1 MSIPEYSSIKSTAKS
16 YSFVT
21 KFSGHAKT
29 FEQMVTLIQD
39 EIDDTTAE
47 YSVQIQDSILT
58 ALRLCEREPFFFNK
72 MREISFKTQSGKTW
86 YEYEDTTFL
95 ETEMVIESLVLEQ
108 KKAKPIPLLYKSMKK
123 GQKEYKKNHLVQG
136 IPVFYTFLDQKIGLF
151 PTPNTVETVRLF
163 WRSAHFSDIL
173 TLQDE
178 NPWFIY
184 AFDLIKARAKYE
196 LYKNI
201 LKDPEYATVS
211 FKDFQEQL
219 QFLRYETSRREGCSN
234 ILSTGF

>member
-1 MSIPEYSSIKSTAKS
+1 MPIPGSSLTKSSAKS
-16 YSFVT
+16 YSFVS
-21 KFSGHAKT
+21 KFSDYAKT
-29 FEQMVTLIQD
+29 FGQMMALIQD
-39 EIDDTTAE
+39 EIDDTTGE

-58 ALRLCEREPFFFNK
+58 ALRLCEQEPFFFNK
-72 MREISFKTQSGKTW
+72 MGEMRFKTQSGKTW
-86 YEYEDTTFL
+86 YGYEDTAFL

-108 KKAKPIPLLYKSMKK
+108 KEARPIPLLYKSVKK
-123 GQKEYKKNHLVQG
+123 AQKEYKNHSVQG
-136 IPVFYTFLDQKIGLF
+136 TPVFYTFLDQQIGLF
-151 PTPNTVETVRLF
+151 PTPETVETVRLF

-178 NPWFIY
+178 NPWFVY

-201 LKDPEYATVS
+201 LKDTEYAAIA
-211 FKDFQEQL
+211 FNDFQEQL
-219 QFLRYETSRREGCSN
+219 QLLRYETSRREGCSN